1 MTRSRNPEEPAQD
14 DAGEAL
20 IPKWVKTSGAIV
32 GIVVALIGAFG
43 GISQV
48 LISLKQIENNIQQER
63 LQTQQ
68 AQAKEAEENRKK
80 AEIEKQRVESEAAA
94 TEKIKEAEVRKEEAA
109 RDAIKLSLKKEIE
122 TKTLEESFKVKQEAR
137 TRKNNENINFEGA
150 LFSLFKHDGRPLP
163 SLAALSKYTIPK
175 DERLPGILT
184 SLVAK
189 LDEVEQPSEV
199 NIIFQLFEKA
209 GPGALG
215 SVIDSNRNALE
226 RYKSDCKKLALHQLN
241 LDRKILLAQLG
252 NSTEPIQLFSLLD
265 KSTSTLMSTQDLDT
279 GLAALEREHILD
291 VWDQITLSLTGNI
304 TYREIRGTGG
314 VPPLISRDVLLRL
327 ELPLEDLP
335 IESFSRNLA
344 LRLAILRQSKRS
356 LARLLMQTR
365 YSVDLG
371 GADLSGLKLL
381 PGAYSAIDFSEAFVA
396 GADFS
401 NAQLDPASLK
411 TLGDAYIMRE
421 SKVRPNLRS
430 LNLRLTS
437 KQVAV
442 IQSGA

>member
-1 MTRSRNPEEPAQD
+1 MTSSRNPEDRIRD
-14 DAGEAL
+14 DADEAL
-20 IPKWVKTSGAIV
+20 IPRWVKTAGALV
-32 GIVVALIGAFG
+32 GIVVTLIGAFA

-48 LISLKQIENNIQQER
+48 LISLKNIDNNIQQGQ

-68 AQAKEAEENRKK
+68 TKTKEAEENRKK
-80 AEIEKQRVESEAAA
+80 AEIEKQRVEAEAAA
-94 TEKIKEAEVRKEEAA
+94 SLKVIEAEVRKEEAA
-109 RDAIKLSLKKEIE
+109 RDAINLSLKKEIE

-137 TRKNNENINFEGA
+137 IQRNNENLNFDGA
-150 LFSLFKHDGRPLP
+150 LFSLFKNEGRTLP
-163 SLAALSKYTIPK
+163 NLATLSKYTLPN
-175 DERLPGILT
+175 DERLPSILT

-209 GPGALG
+209 GPSALG

-226 RYKSDCKKLALHQLN
+226 RYKSDCKKLALHQLD

-252 NSTEPIQLFSLLD
+252 NSTEPIHLFSLLE

-279 GLAALEREHILD
+279 GLAALEREHIED
-291 VWDQITLSLTGNI
+291 VWDQITRSLTGNF
-304 TYREIRGTGG
+304 TYREIRAGG
-314 VPPLISRDVLLRL
+314 IAHPTISREALLRL
-327 ELPLEDLP
+327 ELPVEEAP
-335 IESFSRNLA
+335 SEYFNRNLA
-344 LRLAILRQSKRS
+344 LRLAMLKQSKRS
-356 LARLLMQTR
+356 LARLLRQTR
-365 YSVDLG
+365 DFVDLG

-381 PGAYSAIDFSEAFVA
+381 PGAYGLIDFSEAFVA

-411 TLGDAYIMRE
+411 TLGDAYITRE
-421 SKVRPNLRS
+421 RKVKPNLQS

-437 KQVAV
+437 KQLAA
-442 IQSGA
+442 IS